1 MINFILYFFTLS
13 FLLSSNNLDNSIYS
27 FSKNA
32 KTNALSNVHYISE
45 DVDGLFYQPISKNIN
60 MLSDS
65 YFSYSEIHSNQFK
78 IFQIGYCLKSNEKN
92 NISIGMVRR
101 DIDNLFDTSSAWDN
115 NQLLIPELNDIDYTN
130 ISNLSYQ
137 DFGFL
142 ISHNKY
148 IKNKILNLKFKP
160 YYNKIK
166 SNDAYGFDIDFTY
179 VISFIKFDFM
189 FGIENLFS
197 HKKWNSGI
205 KEKKLSNYF
214 LTSSYVLDKTTFFY
228 EFSTLNS
235 NKLALQHNVNNFFNI
250 RFGLDSENKKT
261 FGFGVSSKLFD
272 IDYAIFNSQFQL
284 GSSSQI
290 SIVFKNN

>member
-13 FLLSSNNLDNSIYS
+13 FLFSSNNLDNSIYS

-45 DVDGLFYQPISKNIN
+45 NVDGLFYQPISKNIN

-78 IFQIGYCLKSNEKN
+78 IFQIGYCMKSNEKN

-142 ISHNKY
+142 ISYNKY
-148 IKNKILNLKFKP
+148 IENRILNLKFKP

-205 KEKKLSNYF
+205 KEKKHSNYF
-214 LTSSYVLDKTTFFY
+214 L
-228 EFSTLNS
+228 TLNS
-235 NKLALQHNVNNFFNI
+235 NKLAFQHKVNNFFNM